1 MKKGICFLLVFSL
14 LLMLTACK
22 PDSAQPSN
30 DEGSIDKE
38 ITFSSKT
45 TDGQDVQGDKP
56 SSSDKKT
63 AVKTKAVTKPQ
74 TESVTV
80 PDESTEEETCRTVL
94 QDEWEKIRITDTE
107 KTLSF
112 VLELPSDW
120 TVVNADENTMNI
132 LRGNR
137 KIGTIERGELVPRSR
152 SFRFGNIANIFASTS
167 YEVHGDD
174 ADADADYRY
183 FSLKFIQDSFLFVVN
198 ITVDY
203 LELDQKSCREFI
215 RKFTL
220 VPQKKVFI
228 HPSEGNG
235 SKKILILGNSFVATS
250 EVGEFLNDMLRTSGL
265 RYYADPIAIGMANV
279 TTFENYPDI
288 CDSMAN
294 GEYCYV
300 FLCGLY
306 SDEAVRAVQ
315 TMKNYCELS
324 DTKLILFPAHNESA
338 NSIRKATDA
347 YADLIML
354 NWKGE
359 IDALLERGAEYSDY
373 CVDDYHKHSKPLA
386 GYVGAHMIYRSL
398 FKNQPP
404 PLTAAAPL
412 TERYVNSK
420 LEDYIESGG
429 VIPGYNDQ
437 VEEEIKE
444 VFFG

>member
-1 MKKGICFLLVFSL
+1 MVTLRILPLRPLIESWKMTVIITAILSL
-14 LLMLTACK
+14 SL
-22 PDSAQPSN
+22 
-30 DEGSIDKE
+30 
-38 ITFSSKT
+38 F
-45 TDGQDVQGDKP
+45 
-56 SSSDKKT
+56 
-63 AVKTKAVTKPQ
+63 
-74 TESVTV
+74 
-80 PDESTEEETCRTVL
+80 
-94 QDEWEKIRITDTE
+94 RITV
-107 KTLSF
+107 KY
-112 VLELPSDW
+112 
-120 TVVNADENTMNI
+120 TVYV
-132 LRGNR
+132 
-137 KIGTIERGELVPRSR
+137 
-152 SFRFGNIANIFASTS
+152 
-167 YEVHGDD
+167 
-174 ADADADYRY
+174 
-183 FSLKFIQDSFLFVVN
+183 
-198 ITVDY
+198 TVDY
-203 LELDQKSCREFI
+203 NELDEKSCREFI
-215 RKFTL
+215 RKLTL

-235 SKKILILGNSFVATS
+235 SNKILILGNSFVATS

-398 FKNQPP
+398 FTNQPP

>member
-22 PDSAQPSN
+22 PDSTQPSN

-45 TDGQDVQGDKP
+45 TDNQDVQGDKP
-56 SSSDKKT
+56 SSDNKKT

-80 PDESTEEETCRTVL
+80 PDEPTEEETCRTVL
-94 QDEWEKIRITDTE
+94 KDEWEKIRITDTD

-112 VLELPSDW
+112 VLELPDDW
-120 TVVNADENTMNI
+120 RVQKVDKDTFAIFRSNK
-132 LRGNR
+132 
-137 KIGTIERGELVPRSR
+137 KIGTIERDQSLSR
-152 SFRFGNIANIFASTS
+152 YQDFEYGNIADITAQTS
-167 YEVHGDD
+167 YRVMEDD
-174 ADADADYRY
+174 GHYYRY
-183 FSLKFIQDSFLFVVN
+183 FVIEFVQNTVKYTVYV
-198 ITVDY
+198 TVDY
-203 LELDQKSCREFI
+203 NELDEKSCREFI
-215 RKFTL
+215 RKLTL

-235 SKKILILGNSFVATS
+235 SNKILILGNSFVATS

>member
-22 PDSAQPSN
+22 PDSTQPSN

-45 TDGQDVQGDKP
+45 TDNQDVQGDKP
-56 SSSDKKT
+56 SSDNKKT

-80 PDESTEEETCRTVL
+80 PDEPTEEETCRTVL
-94 QDEWEKIRITDTE
+94 KDEWEKIRITDTD

-112 VLELPSDW
+112 VLELPDDW
-120 TVVNADENTMNI
+120 RVQKVDKDTFAIFRSNK
-132 LRGNR
+132 
-137 KIGTIERGELVPRSR
+137 KIGTIERDQSLSR
-152 SFRFGNIANIFASTS
+152 YQDFEYGNIADITAQTS
-167 YEVHGDD
+167 YRVMEDD
-174 ADADADYRY
+174 GHYYRY
-183 FSLKFIQDSFLFVVN
+183 FVIEFVQNTVKYTVYV
-198 ITVDY
+198 TVDY
-203 LELDQKSCREFI
+203 NELEEKSCREFI
-215 RKFTL
+215 RKLTL

-235 SKKILILGNSFVATS
+235 SNKILILGNSFVATS

>member
-45 TDGQDVQGDKP
+45 TDNQDVQGDKP
-56 SSSDKKT
+56 SSDNKKT

-80 PDESTEEETCRTVL
+80 PDEPTEEETCRTVL
-94 QDEWEKIRITDTE
+94 KDEWEKIRITDTD

-112 VLELPSDW
+112 VLELPDDW
-120 TVVNADENTMNI
+120 RVQKVDKDTFAIFRSNK
-132 LRGNR
+132 
-137 KIGTIERGELVPRSR
+137 KIGTIERDQSLSR
-152 SFRFGNIANIFASTS
+152 YQDFEYGNIADITAQTS
-167 YEVHGDD
+167 YRVMEDD
-174 ADADADYRY
+174 GHYYRY
-183 FSLKFIQDSFLFVVN
+183 FVIEFVQNTVKYTVYV
-198 ITVDY
+198 TVDY
-203 LELDQKSCREFI
+203 NELDEKSCREFI
-215 RKFTL
+215 RKLTL

-235 SKKILILGNSFVATS
+235 SNKILILGNSFVATS